1 MLVNISESEKDVSIM
16 VGHFSIYVFESVCLF
31 AANAKTTNGLTPN
44 AQELRRTAW
53 RVSSRDCNSPF

>member
-31 AANAKTTNGLTPN
+31 AANAKTTEWIDTKRSGITKNGLESVL
-44 AQELRRTAW
+44 QGLQ
-53 RVSSRDCNSPF
+53 